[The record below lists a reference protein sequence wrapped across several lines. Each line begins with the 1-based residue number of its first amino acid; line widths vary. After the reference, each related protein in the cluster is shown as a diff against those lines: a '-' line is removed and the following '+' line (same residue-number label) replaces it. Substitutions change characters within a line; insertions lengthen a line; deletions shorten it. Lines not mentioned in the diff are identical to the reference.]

1 MVSADT
7 YRQQLARG
15 NHDAVHVYRVPQDSP
30 VKRVIVQQVERVSD
44 RLALYELHSLD
55 GSPLPAWQAGA
66 HIDVVVAPEY
76 LRQFSL
82 TGDPGERGRYR
93 IAVQK
98 EADGRGG
105 SMLMHRIFV
114 PGRKVFISHPIN
126 HFPLHEDAAFSCL
139 FGGGIGITPLIAMAY
154 RLHRLGREFELHYS
168 VRSRR
173 DAAFLSELEQSAWA
187 DRLVLHVSDEG
198 SRADFPRVF
207 HSIKPGSHVYT
218 CGPDHYLRE
227 VLLAAAAAG
236 IPDEACHSEYFSVPE
251 EPVRENYPFIL
262 RLQRSQKDLQ
272 VPASMSAGDILNA
285 SGHAI
290 DIKCSDGLCGVC
302 RCTVLHGEVDHR
314 DFVLSA
320 EQRKHSMIL
329 CQSRAAERG
338 GVVTVDL

>member
-1 MVSADT
+1 
-7 YRQQLARG
+7 
-15 NHDAVHVYRVPQDSP
+15 
-30 VKRVIVQQVERVSD
+30 
-44 RLALYELHSLD
+44 
-55 GSPLPAWQAGA
+55 
-66 HIDVVVAPEY
+66 
-76 LRQFSL
+76 
-82 TGDPGERGRYR
+82 
-93 IAVQK
+93 
-98 EADGRGG
+98 
-105 SMLMHRIFV
+105 MLMHRIFV

-154 RLHRLGREFELHYS
+154 RLHRLGQEFELHYS

-251 EPVRENYPFIL
+251 EPVRENYPFIV
-262 RLQRSQKDLQ
+262 SAKD
-272 VPASMSAGDILNA
+272 
-285 SGHAI
+285 
-290 DIKCSDGLCGVC
+290 
-302 RCTVLHGEVDHR
+302 
-314 DFVLSA
+314 
-320 EQRKHSMIL
+320 
-329 CQSRAAERG
+329 
-338 GVVTVDL
+338 